1 MQSSK
6 SPSVQSTNTTT
17 HNTTISDGISVAYYT
32 IRRTLVF
39 TTHIALA
46 VLTLQSNNQVVRLL
60 HFIVIIVIASIFN
73 SPVRREPLNVRIYPS
88 YLDGKRFSCCCCCRE
103 SGVIV
108 NGQAL
113 YCWYLIKGT
122 TTAVTTAGGTRFT
135 LAFLESSPPSKPRL
149 NVHTHP
155 EEL

>member
-73 SPVRREPLNVRIYPS
+73 SPVRREPLNVRISPS
-88 YLDGKRFSCCCCCRE
+88 YLDGKRFSCCCCRE